1 MANVTPTVT
10 YDDDRAGAVVKWAN
24 LANGDNG
31 TSVAL
36 PDMLSRTVYVNGT
49 FGTSGNVAVQG
60 GFSTSDLG
68 NFTILTD
75 PQGNNL
81 SFTAAKVEA
90 VQEQTRLIRPV
101 VVNGNAST
109 NLTVTLTA
117 RKIRT

>member
-10 YDDDRAGAVVKWAN
+10 YDDDRAGAVVSWPN

-31 TSVAL
+31 TPVLL
-36 PDMLSRTVYVNGT
+36 PDMLSKTVYVNGT
-49 FGTSGNVAVQG
+49 FGTSGNVAIQG
-60 GFSTSDLG
+60 GANGSDLG

-90 VQEQTRLIRPV
+90 VQEQTRLLRPV
-101 VVNGNAST
+101 VVNGNGST